1 MAQILIVD
9 DSPTLRASAQ
19 FTLESE
25 GHAVIQAENGA
36 TALSTLD
43 GLSEDEA
50 GDLKMIITDINMPE
64 MDGIEVIMGLQE
76 GLPDLPVV
84 AMSGGGM
91 VDKSSLLEDADILG
105 AVHTLAKPF
114 EIDELIERVEA
125 LLPDPE

>member
-1 MAQILIVD
+1 MARILIVD

-64 MDGIEVIMGLQE
+64 MDGITFIRKVKETQFRYVPVLVMTTESQDAMKSE
-76 GLPDLPVV
+76 GRE
-84 AMSGGGM
+84 A
-91 VDKSSLLEDADILG
+91 G
-105 AVHTLAKPF
+105 AAGWLVKPF
-114 EIDELIERVEA
+114 K
-125 LLPDPE
+125 PEQLNDVVQRFVK

>member
-1 MAQILIVD
+1 MARIMIVD

-43 GLSEDEA
+43 GLSKDEA

-64 MDGIEVIMGLQE
+64 MDGITFIRKVKQTQFRYVPVLVLTTESQDAMKSE
-76 GLPDLPVV
+76 GRE
-84 AMSGGGM
+84 A
-91 VDKSSLLEDADILG
+91 G
-105 AVHTLAKPF
+105 AAGWLVKPF
-114 EIDELIERVEA
+114 K
-125 LLPDPE
+125 PEQLNDVVQRFVT